1 MVHEMV
7 YLRLLERPE
16 TRINTGFYL
25 SNDFIVG
32 NTQEEKVL
40 FLIIKYYQ
48 VFVVF
53 LKRIITYYSVPF
65 IPTS

>member
-1 MVHEMV
+1 MGQNSVFS
-7 YLRLLERPE
+7 RLGSLM
-16 TRINTGFYL
+16 NTAYYL
-25 SNDFIVG
+25 SNDFMVG

-40 FLIIKYYQ
+40 FHIIKYYQ